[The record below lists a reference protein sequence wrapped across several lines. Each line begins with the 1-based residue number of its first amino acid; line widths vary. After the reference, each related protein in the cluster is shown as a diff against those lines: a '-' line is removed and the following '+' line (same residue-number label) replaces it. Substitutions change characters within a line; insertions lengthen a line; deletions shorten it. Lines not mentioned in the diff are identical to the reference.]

1 MRCIRKITEDLF
13 WVGASDRRLAL
24 FENVY
29 PIPNG
34 VSYNAYVL
42 LDEKTVLLDTA
53 DAAVSRAFLENVAA
67 ALNGRPLDYLV
78 VNHMEPDHCACIGD
92 IVLRYPGVKI
102 VCNAKSAAM
111 IRQFFNFDLDTR
123 AVLVKEGDT
132 LCIGRHTLTFVM
144 APMVHWPEAM
154 VTYDTTDKVLFSA
167 DAFGTFGAING
178 HLFADEVDIEG
189 QIGEFRRYYTNIVG
203 KYGPQVQALLKKAAG
218 LEISMLC
225 PLHGFV
231 WRKNLG
237 YILDKYQKWSTYT
250 PEEQGV
256 LIAFGSVYGDTE
268 AAADALAHMLS
279 QRGVENI
286 AMYDVSSTHPSVI
299 VSEAFRLS
307 HWVLAAPTY
316 NGGIFTPME
325 FALTELKLHNL
336 QNRTAALLENGSWA
350 PMSGKLMSAMLDGMK
365 NITRLE
371 PVFSIK
377 SSVKDAQLEN
387 LAALAD
393 AIAAS
398 VNG

>member
-1 MRCIRKITEDLF
+1 MHCIRKITEDLF

-279 QRGVENI
+279 QRGVKNI

-377 SSVKDAQLEN
+377 SSVKDAQLES
-387 LAALAD
+387 LATLAD

>member
-1 MRCIRKITEDLF
+1 MHCIRKITEDLF

-29 PIPNG
+29 PIPHG

-78 VNHMEPDHCACIGD
+78 VNHMEPDHCAGIGD

-102 VCNAKSAAM
+102 VCNATSAAM